1 MFILKGKVFPLEV
14 EVRDNDVDQAI
25 KALKKKLQREGV
37 FRELKLRTH
46 NEKPSQKKARRKAES
61 VRRRRKL
68 QRKKAQRDG
77 LM

>member
-1 MFILKGKVFPLEV
+1 LKGKVFPLEV
-14 EVRDNDVDQAI
+14 EVRENDVDQAI

-37 FRELKLRTH
+37 FRELKLRAYH
-46 NEKPSQKKARRKAES
+46 EKPSQKKARRRSES
-61 VRRRRKL
+61 IRRRRKL